1 MEFADYHGVEPAKT
15 DRVSSFIRALA
26 VGLMVLGMVFGVL
39 DWHHVFDRLE
49 SPPAVET
56 PST

>member
-1 MEFADYHGVEPAKT
+1 MEFADHRNIERA

-26 VGLMVLGMVFGVL
+26 VGMIVLGMVFGVL
-39 DWHHVFDRLE
+39 DWHHVFDRFE
-49 SPPAVET
+49 SKTAVQT